1 VVALHQNRLCMN
13 GKKILIADDEP
24 DILEML
30 EYALEKDG
38 YEVIKAHDGEE
49 AIKKATK
56 HSPDVIVLD
65 VMMPKMDGIE
75 VCRHLRNSAQFD
87 ETLVLIL
94 TARSEEYSE
103 VAGFEAGADDYVT
116 KPVKIRSLLRRL
128 EALQRRGTKN
138 LPEILNVPPF
148 VIDREKYLLIYKN
161 QEITMPRKE
170 FELLYLLATHKN
182 KVVTREKIFEEIWGK
197 DVIVV
202 DRTIDVHIRRIRIK
216 IGEEFIQTVKGVGYK
231 FVSEE

>member
-1 VVALHQNRLCMN
+1 MG

-30 EYALEKDG
+30 EYALLRDG
-38 YEVIKAHDGEE
+38 FEVYKAQDGEE
-49 AIKKATK
+49 TLRKAAK
-56 HSPDVIVLD
+56 HLPDIILLD

-75 VCRHLRNSAQFD
+75 VCRALRQDNKF
-87 ETLVLIL
+87 ENTIILIL

-116 KPVKIRSLLRRL
+116 KPVKIRSLLHRL
-128 EALQRRGTKN
+128 GALQRRGTKPPQES
-138 LPEILNVPPF
+138 LQAGPF
-148 VIDREKYLLIYKN
+148 VIDREKYLIIKHGE
-161 QEITMPRKE
+161 EIKLPRKE
-170 FELLYLLATHKN
+170 FELLHLLVSMRN
-182 KVVTREKIFEEIWGK
+182 KVVTREKIFEEIWGQ

-216 IGEEFIQTVKGVGYK
+216 IGEQYIQTVKGVGYK
-231 FVSEE
+231 FVVEDQ